1 MSYIFTREMR
11 NNNISRIYSEREFLE
26 SNPDYQRNSDIWDES
41 KKQLFIDSILNDY
54 DIPKLYFYSLIPRS
68 KTKGHEN
75 SKFEYSIIDGKQRLE
90 TIWGFI
96 DGRFNLS
103 KEFVYFA
110 DETVKA
116 GSLSYDELGKKY
128 PRLKNKFDSTNLP
141 IIEVESDDFELIE
154 DMFSRL
160 NEAVPLNSAESR
172 NAIGGPMASVIRD
185 VANHQFFKNKVKF
198 NNVRYKHREVAAR
211 LLFIEHY
218 LHEKEQIFDTKKNLL
233 DNFVKIYKK
242 DKNLSPIPIKNGV
255 NANLLL
261 LNEIFLDKD
270 PLLRAQ
276 SVIPIYYLVIRDLK
290 NTILSGIMT
299 REKIQQFVDAVI
311 ENKKTAVNDIGE
323 ADFDLLDY
331 DRMSIQGTND
341 ASSIKERTRI
351 LKEFLLK

>member
-54 DIPKLYFYSLIPRS
+54 DIPKLYFYTLSPKS
-68 KTKGHEN
+68 KTKIIED
-75 SKFEYSIIDGKQRLE
+75 KKYEYSIIDGKQRLE

-96 DGRFNLS
+96 DGRFKLS
-103 KEFVYFA
+103 KDFVYFA
-110 DETVKA
+110 DETIKA
-116 GSLSYDELGKKY
+116 GELSYEELGKKY

-172 NAIGGPMASVIRD
+172 NAIGGPMASVIREE
-185 VANHQFFKNKVKF
+185 VTNHQFFKSKVKF

-211 LLFIEHY
+211 LLFIEYY
-218 LHEKEQIFDTKKNLL
+218 LLEKNQIFDTKKNLL

-242 DKNLSPIPIKNGV
+242 NKNLSPIPVKSGV
-255 NANLLL
+255 NTNLMLL
-261 LNEIFLDKD
+261 DEIFQDKD
-270 PLLRAQ
+270 VLLRAQ
-276 SVIPIYYLVIRDLK
+276 SVIPIYYLVIRELK
-290 NTILSGIMT
+290 NTIYAGTIRERKFKNLSMLLLQT
-299 REKIQQFVDAVI
+299 KKLQQ
-311 ENKKTAVNDIGE
+311 
-323 ADFDLLDY
+323 
-331 DRMSIQGTND
+331 M
-341 ASSIKERTRI
+341 I
-351 LKEFLLK
+351 LVKLILIY